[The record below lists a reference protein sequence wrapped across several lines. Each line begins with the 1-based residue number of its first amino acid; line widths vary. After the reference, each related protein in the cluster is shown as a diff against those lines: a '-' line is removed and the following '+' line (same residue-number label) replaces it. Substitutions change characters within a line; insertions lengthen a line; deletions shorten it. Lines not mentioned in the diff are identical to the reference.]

1 VETEGTSC
9 PGAAGTVCILVAVA
23 VAVVTESAVA
33 VETTVTAGRVMLT
46 ILVTGGSVVGRV
58 ALTLLESIP
67 LSIASSLCIPAM
79 QDGQA
84 VGEVIEDAIMDVELA
99 EVETVDEVGMELVVH
114 EASVEQVMLLLFSLI
129 ELTFELIFELTLES
143 IFELT
148 FELIF
153 ELALESIF
161 ELAFELI
168 IELALESIFELALE
182 SIFEL
187 ALESIFELTLE
198 LTIEA

>member
-1 VETEGTSC
+1 M
-9 PGAAGTVCILVAVA
+9 VAVA

-67 LSIASSLCIPAM
+67 LSIASSLWIPAM

-114 EASVEQVMLLLFSLI
+114 EASVEQVILLLFSLI
-129 ELTFELIFELTLES
+129 ELTLELIIELT
-143 IFELT
+143 
-148 FELIF
+148 
-153 ELALESIF
+153 
-161 ELAFELI
+161 FELI
-168 IELALESIFELALE
+168 IELALELIFELALE
-182 SIFEL
+182 L
-187 ALESIFELTLE
+187 IFELTSD
-198 LTIEA
+198 LTIEASERTLAVGIADNPFFIRSAADGTAVAVAIMDDACP